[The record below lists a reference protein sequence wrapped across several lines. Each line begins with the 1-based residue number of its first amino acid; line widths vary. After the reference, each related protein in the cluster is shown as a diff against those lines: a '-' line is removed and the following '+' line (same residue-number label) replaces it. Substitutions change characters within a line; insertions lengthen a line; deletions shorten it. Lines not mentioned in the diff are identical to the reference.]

1 MFRTKCVLIEAEEPN
16 APNKRPQPVYG
27 EAITQISLE
36 PFWVNNTSMDPYD
49 LIREGKIKRYFRAK
63 RKLNVPQVVFHI
75 TQRAAGKEPLFIEDS
90 DYIFMLWLLK
100 EIASNY
106 ALRIYAFCLMP
117 NHVHLLL
124 STREENLYDA
134 MRDLFSRYVM
144 KVNRKY
150 ERKGHLCGGPYR
162 QAVCL
167 DDSYLLAASL
177 YIHLNPVKAGLT
189 VDPLSYPWSSCKLYC
204 QDRSGRSFVD
214 SNFVLSILPQGSARK
229 QNYKSLLQKGVE
241 LEMEHVLEQ
250 RNAIERFRTKLAA
263 LFPALFE
270 AAAGA
275 KRIAGL
281 TGVDILSSEQIEKL
295 IEDAKSSPFPGRPE
309 NRKAKKFLIEQLLA
323 RGYKQIEIGEK
334 LGISRK
340 TVYNILTSTE

>member
-1 MFRTKCVLIEAEEPN
+1 
-16 APNKRPQPVYG
+16 
-27 EAITQISLE
+27 
-36 PFWVNNTSMDPYD
+36 MDPYD
-49 LIREGKIKRYFRAK
+49 LIREGKIKRHFRAK
-63 RKLNVPQVVFHI
+63 KKLNVPQMVFHI

-100 EIASNY
+100 EIASSH
-106 ALRIYAFCLMP
+106 ALRIYVFCLMP

-124 STREENLYDA
+124 STSEENLYDA

-177 YIHLNPVKAGLT
+177 YIHLNPVKAGLAG
-189 VDPLSYPWSSCKLYC
+189 DPLSYPWSSCKLYC
-204 QDRSGRSFVD
+204 QERSVRSFVD
-214 SNFVLSILPQGSARK
+214 ANFVLSILPRGAGRK
-229 QNYKSLLQKGVE
+229 QEYKSLLRKGVE

-250 RNAIERFRTKLAA
+250 GSAIERFRAKLAA
-263 LFPALFE
+263 LLPGVFE
-270 AAAGA
+270 VAAGA
-275 KRIAGL
+275 KRVAGL
-281 TGVDILSSEQIEKL
+281 AGLDILSSEQIEKL
-295 IEDAKSSPFPGRPE
+295 IADVRSSPFPGRPE
-309 NRKAKKFLIEQLLA
+309 NRKAKKFLIEQLVA
-323 RGYKQIEIGEK
+323 RGYKQKEIGEK

-340 TVYNILTSTE
+340 TVYNILVSTD